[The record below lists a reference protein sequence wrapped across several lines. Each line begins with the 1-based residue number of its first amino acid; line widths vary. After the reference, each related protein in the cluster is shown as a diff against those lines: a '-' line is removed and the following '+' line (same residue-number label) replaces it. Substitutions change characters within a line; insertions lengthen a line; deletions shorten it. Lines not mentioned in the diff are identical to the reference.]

1 MKIFKLHFKNLNSL
15 IGNFIID
22 FTHPSY
28 KQEGLFLISGPTGA
42 GKSTILDAISLAL
55 FGRTPRLKIIS
66 KSVNE
71 IMSKGCGECISEIE
85 FSTLKGNFRC
95 KFYQRRAHCKADGG
109 LQAPQMELVDL
120 KNNKIISDKISIIE
134 KKIEEISGMNYE
146 RFTRS
151 IMLAQGEFAKF
162 LQSKDDE
169 KATLLEQITGSSI
182 YSEISSF
189 VQKSF
194 SEKDNE
200 YKQKKALLDQLE
212 LPSAEEIFSKEKE
225 IKHLNEKKAKLE
237 LDLAYQNEELKLK
250 LELNKC
256 RLEIEENQR
265 QKQRLQ
271 EEISSFAPLKE
282 KLHKAQKTF
291 EIQEQ
296 ENNYFIAKKQLQN
309 LNSNLTKY
317 QNDIPLCQD
326 EIKKQQ
332 AILHA
337 QELYLKLCTLNSQSI
352 FAVIELVKD
361 LDIKIDLKTQ
371 NLIEIKKQLEKA
383 ENQRTEKINLYKRQ
397 KQQLKNNLEDI
408 AKTQI
413 KAQNLKKIGPWL
425 STELSYLK
433 LQLQTL
439 KQFPSQIKVK
449 EKAIL
454 DCEQFIAGKKNEL
467 KEQGEELALLKDKKE
482 RNCSQTKQ
490 FLADKAIC
498 LNGESL
504 NFYQQKQI
512 EYSNYAKFFDVI
524 DAYEKNRSQLVKG
537 EPCPLCGST
546 IHPYCQE
553 GLPKKKQTTEKL
565 QEIEAKLSKIQDL
578 DSKLENNKYQKEILE
593 LQEQQI
599 LQMQTKI
606 NLDLDKQQELLK
618 NIQKE
623 KQNLCEQ
630 QQKLYQTL
638 SDTFKEHKLLDL
650 DLMEQDL
657 PSLLDNKLFEY
668 QNIQNI
674 LDELDTNKNK
684 LQEALKLTFNSYYDL
699 ILIIKENK
707 RQYKDLEQQCLL
719 LQRQRFFLFKKDST
733 SVVTNKYKSIVT
745 DAQNLYQQ
753 SQTKIA
759 SQKSKLNHLFE
770 LIKNLNEQIKA
781 QEQNLNSCTLEFE
794 KAYTEKGFISCQN
807 FLESKLTP
815 PEFQNLNARNTDL
828 KSRDDMLKG
837 QEEQLQNKLK
847 SLEKQPLSNLEI
859 SDLKDSISKLD
870 QEKND
875 INQNLGAL
883 KRELIEI
890 EQKKSQQA
898 KELELLEQIRQ
909 VKERYGKLNT
919 LIGSADGHKFRNF
932 AQGITFEIMIQNANK
947 QLMRMSDRYL
957 LQRDKNSP
965 LSLNVID
972 YYEASAI
979 RSTANLSGGESF
991 IVSLALALG
1000 LSQMSQGQVRVD
1012 SLFLDEGFGTL
1023 DEKALNMALN
1033 SLAALHQENKLIGI
1047 ISHVQELKN
1056 NISTQIIV
1064 ERHSGA
1070 KSTLKGPGIKSFY

>member
-1 MKIFKLHFKNLNSL
+1 
-15 IGNFIID
+15 
-22 FTHPSY
+22 
-28 KQEGLFLISGPTGA
+28 
-42 GKSTILDAISLAL
+42 
-55 FGRTPRLKIIS
+55 
-66 KSVNE
+66 
-71 IMSKGCGECISEIE
+71 
-85 FSTLKGNFRC
+85 
-95 KFYQRRAHCKADGG
+95 
-109 LQAPQMELVDL
+109 
-120 KNNKIISDKISIIE
+120 
-134 KKIEEISGMNYE
+134 
-146 RFTRS
+146 
-151 IMLAQGEFAKF
+151 
-162 LQSKDDE
+162 
-169 KATLLEQITGSSI
+169 
-182 YSEISSF
+182 
-189 VQKSF
+189 
-194 SEKDNE
+194 
-200 YKQKKALLDQLE
+200 
-212 LPSAEEIFSKEKE
+212 
-225 IKHLNEKKAKLE
+225 
-237 LDLAYQNEELKLK
+237 
-250 LELNKC
+250 
-256 RLEIEENQR
+256 
-265 QKQRLQ
+265 
-271 EEISSFAPLKE
+271 
-282 KLHKAQKTF
+282 
-291 EIQEQ
+291 
-296 ENNYFIAKKQLQN
+296 
-309 LNSNLTKY
+309 
-317 QNDIPLCQD
+317 
-326 EIKKQQ
+326 
-332 AILHA
+332 
-337 QELYLKLCTLNSQSI
+337 
-352 FAVIELVKD
+352 VKD

-413 KAQNLKKIGPWL
+413 KAQNLKQIGPWL
-425 STELSYLK
+425 STELSSLK

-657 PSLLDNKLFEY
+657 QSLLDNKLFEY

-733 SVVTNKYKSIVT
+733 SVVANKYKSIVT

-753 SQTKIA
+753 SQTKMA

-807 FLESKLTP
+807 FLESKLSP
-815 PEFQNLNARNTDL
+815 SEFQSLNARDTDL

-890 EQKKSQQA
+890 EHKKSQQA

>member
-1 MKIFKLHFKNLNSL
+1 
-15 IGNFIID
+15 
-22 FTHPSY
+22 
-28 KQEGLFLISGPTGA
+28 
-42 GKSTILDAISLAL
+42 
-55 FGRTPRLKIIS
+55 
-66 KSVNE
+66 
-71 IMSKGCGECISEIE
+71 
-85 FSTLKGNFRC
+85 
-95 KFYQRRAHCKADGG
+95 
-109 LQAPQMELVDL
+109 
-120 KNNKIISDKISIIE
+120 
-134 KKIEEISGMNYE
+134 
-146 RFTRS
+146 
-151 IMLAQGEFAKF
+151 
-162 LQSKDDE
+162 
-169 KATLLEQITGSSI
+169 
-182 YSEISSF
+182 
-189 VQKSF
+189 
-194 SEKDNE
+194 
-200 YKQKKALLDQLE
+200 
-212 LPSAEEIFSKEKE
+212 
-225 IKHLNEKKAKLE
+225 
-237 LDLAYQNEELKLK
+237 
-250 LELNKC
+250 
-256 RLEIEENQR
+256 
-265 QKQRLQ
+265 
-271 EEISSFAPLKE
+271 
-282 KLHKAQKTF
+282 
-291 EIQEQ
+291 
-296 ENNYFIAKKQLQN
+296 
-309 LNSNLTKY
+309 
-317 QNDIPLCQD
+317 
-326 EIKKQQ
+326 
-332 AILHA
+332 
-337 QELYLKLCTLNSQSI
+337 
-352 FAVIELVKD
+352 
-361 LDIKIDLKTQ
+361 
-371 NLIEIKKQLEKA
+371 
-383 ENQRTEKINLYKRQ
+383 
-397 KQQLKNNLEDI
+397 
-408 AKTQI
+408 
-413 KAQNLKKIGPWL
+413 
-425 STELSYLK
+425 
-433 LQLQTL
+433 
-439 KQFPSQIKVK
+439 
-449 EKAIL
+449 
-454 DCEQFIAGKKNEL
+454 
-467 KEQGEELALLKDKKE
+467 
-482 RNCSQTKQ
+482 
-490 FLADKAIC
+490 
-498 LNGESL
+498 
-504 NFYQQKQI
+504 
-512 EYSNYAKFFDVI
+512 
-524 DAYEKNRSQLVKG
+524 
-537 EPCPLCGST
+537 
-546 IHPYCQE
+546 
-553 GLPKKKQTTEKL
+553 
-565 QEIEAKLSKIQDL
+565 
-578 DSKLENNKYQKEILE
+578 
-593 LQEQQI
+593 
-599 LQMQTKI
+599 MQTKI

-657 PSLLDNKLFEY
+657 QSLLDNKLFEY